1 MNAESQ
7 LKDYSGIISHYKKEY
22 GKNVKRS
29 AKLHTTAEKI
39 LCGTNKRINRNV
51 KI

>member
-1 MNAESQ
+1 MKELDNQMTNQ

-22 GKNVKRS
+22 KRNVERS

-39 LCGTNKRINRNV
+39 LCGTRDV
-51 KI
+51 KV